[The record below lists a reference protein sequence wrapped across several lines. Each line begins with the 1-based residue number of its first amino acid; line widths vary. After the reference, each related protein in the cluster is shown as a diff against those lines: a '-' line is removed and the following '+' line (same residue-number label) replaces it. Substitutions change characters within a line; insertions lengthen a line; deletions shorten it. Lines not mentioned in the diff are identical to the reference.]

1 MTVCRRFVRVVG
13 NCILRGVVGMRRQR
27 EAEQH
32 SRLVAAAGSIPQVVV
47 VQRIVAV
54 RSKCMGPVV

>member
-1 MTVCRRFVRVVG
+1 MVG

-32 SRLVAAAGSIPQVVV
+32 SRLAAAADSIPQVVV

>member
-1 MTVCRRFVRVVG
+1 
-13 NCILRGVVGMRRQR
+13 MRRQR

-32 SRLVAAAGSIPQVVV
+32 SRLVAAADSIPQVVV